1 MAIWTSTVPR
11 TPKNLTRPADV
22 RGSAQWPS
30 LLERLIPR
38 LDLVPVLESRLE
50 RVMFADRD
58 AKIVYNMFPTPSIP
72 LPEPPLSSARD
83 ERSGHLSGENTPS
96 QNSSKENIILET
108 PPAGQSPRLRH
119 LPMSPPPFRPSLD
132 SSITGP
138 PGTLP
143 PQLLSLLSSL
153 RSTLKTSFATAPP
166 HTAQRLAEL
175 ILRPTHHY
183 RTLPS
188 YLRALDRVLSVSSP
202 ANVFPLPVVGSSMA
216 SANGRLLNG
225 SSTPDSSNTPGG
237 DDFVGGA
244 VLTPIPWLNV
254 TNMASYLSGERPY
267 MSDLRTES
275 TSLIDGPNGAG
286 SLETVTVSMNGIS
299 RRARDEL
306 PGRPERMGAGPL
318 SSHPLHENPHS
329 HSHPHPHPHPHS
341 NGTVPSTMDD
351 DVSGVEMEDD
361 MDEEEEEERAI
372 ARGPDVIGMEDIGPQ
387 GPNAQTFAVDT
398 SPERSRQEEPFS
410 AHREQRSAQRDDD
423 GRSMTREETT
433 RPQPDPPDQD
443 RDQHTYKE
451 RERERER
458 EGERGNEEGKDDTFS
473 SSSRTDDIMH
483 DATDATTSL
492 S

>member
-1 MAIWTSTVPR
+1 MA
-11 TPKNLTRPADV
+11 RPAGAPHPSI
-22 RGSAQWPS
+22 RPGNGSQVQ
-30 LLERLIPR
+30 LGELRL
-38 LDLVPVLESRLE
+38 
-50 RVMFADRD
+50 ADRA

-72 LPEPPLSSARD
+72 LPEPPLPFARD
-83 ERSGHLSGENTPS
+83 GRSGHLSGENTPS
-96 QNSSKENIILET
+96 QSSSKENIILET

-119 LPMSPPPFRPSLD
+119 LPMSPPPFRSSLD

-175 ILRPTHHY
+175 ILRPTNHY

-202 ANVFPLPVVGSSMA
+202 ANVFPLPAVGSSMA

-244 VLTPIPWLNV
+244 ILTPITWLSV
-254 TNMASYLSGERPY
+254 TTMTSYLSTDRPY

-299 RRARDEL
+299 RRAREEL
-306 PGRPERMGAGPL
+306 SGRPERMGAGPL
-318 SSHPLHENPHS
+318 SSHPLHENPH
-329 HSHPHPHPHPHS
+329 PHS
-341 NGTVPSTMDD
+341 NGSAPSLMDD
-351 DVSGVEMEDD
+351 DVSGVEMEEDL
-361 MDEEEEEERAI
+361 ELEERAT

-387 GPNAQTFAVDT
+387 GPNTQTFAVDT
-398 SPERSRQEEPFS
+398 SPERTRHEELFS
-410 AHREQRSAQRDDD
+410 AHQEQENTQPGDD
-423 GRSMTREETT
+423 RQSVNQKENT
-433 RPQPDPPDQD
+433 RPNPDPPD
-443 RDQHTYKE
+443 RDHDQNPHG
-451 RERERER
+451 ER
-458 EGERGNEEGKDDTFS
+458 EGEGRNEEEKDGSFS
-473 SSSRTDDIMH
+473 TSRSDEIMP
-483 DATDATTSL
+483 DAADATTPS
-492 S
+492 